1 MSPAEEL
8 RYLILGAQREGN
20 RIFADALRPHGL
32 TPSQAEALR
41 VIADRGP
48 LSLLELGRLL
58 VCETGSPSRLVDGL
72 VRADLVERVDDPADR
87 RRVTLTL
94 TTAGRTAAAHVAGA
108 EAQLYE
114 LLDAV
119 IPPRKLAAT
128 IDVLRTLV
136 AGRPA
141 GEALERRRTNMP
153 SSRTATGTAS

>member
-41 VIADRGP
+41 VIAERGP
-48 LSLLELGRLL
+48 LSLRELGGLL

-72 VRADLVERVDDPADR
+72 VRAGLVERIEDPDDR

-94 TTAGRTAAAHVAGA
+94 TPTGRTAADHVCEA
-108 EAQLYE
+108 EAQLHD
-114 LLDAV
+114 LLDQI
-119 IPPRKLAAT
+119 IPARKLAPT
-128 IDVLRTLV
+128 LDVLRALV

-141 GEALERRRTNMP
+141 GDALERRRSPTP
-153 SSRTATGTAS
+153 TQRR